1 MHGKPAA
8 TGVTYIAGAEV
19 LVHADILV
27 LVLGYRI
34 ATDMAVSLYHG
45 VTLGQSASTELYY
58 LLP

>member
-27 LVLGYRI
+27 LVLGYCYGYGDI
-34 ATDMAVSLYHG
+34 
-45 VTLGQSASTELYY
+45 TLSRRDLGTVC
-58 LLP
+58 